1 VKNLATCKPTEF
13 LRQTNRIRK
22 YVAQWLDMTGILD
35 IRKDMPEVDKNASE
49 EEKVQAIREQARK
62 NISRMFDAILD
73 EHPTET
79 MTMLGLLCFV
89 EPDDIDNYP
98 IKDYLAAFTEILDSD
113 EVIDFFTALLGTV
126 SKLGLTLSNR

>member
-1 VKNLATCKPTEF
+1 MKNLANCKPTEF

-35 IRKDMPEVDKNASE
+35 IRKDMPEVDKNAPE

-126 SKLGLTLSNR
+126 SKLGLTLSKR

>member
-1 VKNLATCKPTEF
+1 
-13 LRQTNRIRK
+13 
-22 YVAQWLDMTGILD
+22 MTGILD

-98 IKDYLAAFTEILDSD
+98 IKDYLAAFTEILNSD

-126 SKLGLTLSNR
+126 NKLGLTLSNR

>member
-1 VKNLATCKPTEF
+1 MKNLANCKPTEF

-35 IRKDMPEVDKNASE
+35 IRKDMPEVDKNTSE
-49 EEKVQAIREQARK
+49 EEKVKAIREQARK

-73 EHPTET
+73 DHPTET
-79 MTMLGLLCFV
+79 MTLLGLLCFV

-98 IKDYLAAFTEILDSD
+98 VKDYLAAFTDILNSD

-126 SKLGLTLSNR
+126 SKLGSTLSKR

>member
-1 VKNLATCKPTEF
+1 MKNLATCKPTEF

-49 EEKVQAIREQARK
+49 EEKVKAIREQARK

-73 EHPTET
+73 DHPTET
-79 MTMLGLLCFV
+79 MTLLGLLCFV

-98 IKDYLAAFTEILDSD
+98 VKDYLAAFTDILNSD

-126 SKLGLTLSNR
+126 SKLGSTLSKR

>member
-1 VKNLATCKPTEF
+1 MKNLANCKPTEF

-49 EEKVQAIREQARK
+49 EEKVKAIREQARK

-73 EHPTET
+73 DHPTET
-79 MTMLGLLCFV
+79 MTLLGLLCFV

-98 IKDYLAAFTEILDSD
+98 VKDYLAAFTDILNSD

-126 SKLGLTLSNR
+126 SKLGSTLSKR

>member
-1 VKNLATCKPTEF
+1 MKNLANCKPTEF

-73 EHPTET
+73 DHPTET
-79 MTMLGLLCFV
+79 MTLLGLLCFV
-89 EPDDIDNYP
+89 EPDDVDNYP
-98 IKDYLAAFTEILDSD
+98 VKDYLAAFTDILNSD

-126 SKLGLTLSNR
+126 SKLGSTLSKR